1 MNVAT
6 EQRGDF
12 LVVSPAGRLDTNTA
26 AAFEAELMKL
36 AGDSANIVM
45 DMSGLDFVSSAGL
58 RVILLLAKKN
68 RAAKGKLRFA
78 ALQDA
83 VEEVFTMS
91 GFSSMFSFFPS
102 VEEALAG

>member
-6 EQRGDF
+6 EQKGDF
-12 LVVSPAGRLDTNTA
+12 LVISPAGRLDTNTA
-26 AAFEAELMKL
+26 AEFETTLMKL
-36 AGDSANIVM
+36 ADKSSNIVM
-45 DMSGLDFVSSAGL
+45 DMAGLDFVSSAGL

-68 RAAKGKLRFA
+68 RAARGKLRFA

-91 GFSSMFSFFPS
+91 GFSSMFSFFPT
-102 VEEALAG
+102 VDEALVG